1 MQPTKYQAKQ
11 AIFDNLPFVVESQK
25 YSQSRFDAIKA
36 KCEAINIAHS
46 KINELQPIVKDYV
59 KTFLNCK
66 VANATGGFFHK
77 FEKGLPALPKWGE
90 TENKINAYYH
100 KSFGNIMLKLS
111 ANVSYE
117 TTNYR
122 EENTTEHL
130 RYECY
135 LYLCEFDG
143 SGNLTRLYDDR
154 KDFGL
159 YDFEQV
165 KQQLIRID
173 QLHRFL
179 SSQESVLGCSYLFQN
194 ML

>member
-1 MQPTKYQAKQ
+1 MQTKDQATQ
-11 AIFDNLPFVVESQK
+11 AIFDNLSFVVEKQT

-36 KCEAINIAHS
+36 KCQAINIVHN
-46 KINELQPIVKDYV
+46 KLNELQPIIKDYV

-66 VANATGGFFHK
+66 VANVTGGFFHK
-77 FEKGLPALPKWGE
+77 FEKGLPVLPKWGE

-100 KSFGNIMLKLS
+100 KSYGSIMLRIS

-117 TTNYR
+117 TVNYR
-122 EENTTEHL
+122 GEKTTEHL
-130 RYECY
+130 RYESDMY
-135 LYLCEFDG
+135 LGEFDG

-154 KDFGL
+154 KDFAL

-165 KQQLIRID
+165 KEQLIRID
-173 QLHRFL
+173 QLRRFL